1 MAERKKLPSD
11 PKAMEIMQQLVAQLV
26 SDQQIREVLNDKVG
40 YYWSLDAIRRTRRKY
55 FGIDKTPGKTI
66 EVSNEPALSLPP
78 PGVLDA
84 DKARWFKDQFKQ
96 THLHVT
102 LKNQFDKN
110 EIATYMEEYGSICCQ
125 FEDIVTSEFFQI
137 DDFLKHRILINRQ
150 LTMMKSMQEEI
161 TESTKWLT
169 QNRLEDL
176 FDPEDKQERGDKV
189 IRVSILRKELHKV
202 NERYDKLVNER
213 EKIYKNLAATR
224 QDRIDELRKG
234 GKDFFSLLIKLQ
246 NSEEERDRQGK
257 YAELTRIA
265 AEDIKKEFR
274 QPIKFPDGEIAP
286 IIMDAETEFDDE

>member
-1 MAERKKLPSD
+1 MGERKKLPSD
-11 PKAMEIMQQLVAQLV
+11 PKAMEIMQQLVAQSV

-55 FGIDKTPGKTI
+55 FGVDKTPGKAI
-66 EVSNEPALSLPP
+66 EVSKEPPLSLPP
-78 PGVLDA
+78 PGVLDT
-84 DKARWFKDQFKQ
+84 DKAQWFKDQFRQ
-96 THLHVT
+96 THLYVT
-102 LKNQFDKN
+102 LKSQFNKN

-125 FEDIVTSEFFQI
+125 FEDIVTSEFFQV

-150 LTMMKSMQEEI
+150 LTMMKDMQEEI
-161 TESTKWLT
+161 TALTKWLA
-169 QNRLEDL
+169 QNPLEDDCSL
-176 FDPEDKQERGDKV
+176 EDKREKGEKTV
-189 IRVSILRKELHKV
+189 RVNLLRPELHKV

-234 GKDFFSLLIKLQ
+234 GQDFFSLLIKLQ